1 MTPAAN
7 NSGSGTSQDAAS
19 LRASPRLFEN
29 SLLDKLSRVHWSTPL
44 FVYLPLVFVLA
55 ALSLKAYDAGPVL
68 CATALGY
75 FIWTLIEY
83 FGHRFCSITNFPAV
97 SAPKFI
103 S

>member
-7 NSGSGTSQDAAS
+7 ETLSETLQEAAS

-29 SLLDKLSRVHWSTPL
+29 ALLDKLSRVHWSTPL

-55 ALSLKAYDAGPVL
+55 AFSLKAFDGGPVL
-68 CATALGY
+68 CVTALGY

-83 FGHRFCSITNFPAV
+83 FGHRMLFHYE
-97 SAPKFI
+97 
-103 S
+103 